1 MLVTR
6 TVAQNWRT
14 WAETPIPERC
24 RAVFTQV
31 RGPVMSEAKLSI
43 VMPVRDKREEI
54 VSRVERLLDSL
65 VAITNEPVEVVVVDD
80 GSRDGTVDVLTRLG
94 EALPQLR
101 VLRHERPRGMESAGQ
116 TGLERCSGEL
126 VFIQESDMDVR
137 IDDLQRLLEMARD
150 ESVVAARAESHTTP
164 VAPSLLRR
172 LRMWGTDADRQ
183 IESGSVQPG
192 TCSLQMVRRAHL
204 QRLACPAG
212 RHYRMEAKT
221 DRVVTVPKQRQRD
234 GVPRKSQ

>member
-1 MLVTR
+1 
-6 TVAQNWRT
+6 
-14 WAETPIPERC
+14 
-24 RAVFTQV
+24 
-31 RGPVMSEAKLSI
+31 MSEPKLSI

-65 VAITNEPVEVVVVDD
+65 VAITDEQVEIVVVDD
-80 GSRDGTVDVLTRLG
+80 GSRDGTVDTLGGLG
-94 EALPQLR
+94 EKLPQLR
-101 VLRHERPRGMESAGQ
+101 VLRHDRPRGMESAGQ

-126 VFIQESDMDVR
+126 VFIQESDADVR
-137 IDDLQRLLEMARD
+137 IDDLRRLMEMAED

-183 IESGSVQPG
+183 IESRSAQPG
-192 TCSLQMVRRAHL
+192 TCSLQMVRRSHL
-204 QRLACPAG
+204 QRLAGPDG

-221 DRVVTVPKQRQRD
+221 DRVLTVPKTARRSEM
-234 GVPRKSQ
+234 PRTSR